1 MNTLIKMCGQ
11 DVHIEYSNIDDRIVL
26 CVAEFVLM
34 YYVYFSLEI
43 IY

>member
-1 MNTLIKMCGQ
+1 MTTLIKICNQ
-11 DVHIEYSNIDDRIVL
+11 DVRIEYSNIDDRIVL
-26 CVAEFVLM
+26 CVAGFVLM